1 MNTEQINQALRMTIN
16 ELSTASTNTMIENN
30 FSIIR
35 LNEQMVVNKELM
47 QENSNIKERINEF
60 ESVLEYDP
68 ALKELFEETQ
78 AKMKG
83 NNQ

>member
-16 ELSTASTNTMIENN
+16 ELSTASTNIMIENN

-35 LNEQMVVNKELM
+35 LNEQMVVNQELM
-47 QENSNIKERINEF
+47 QENNNIKERINEF
-60 ESVLEYDP
+60 EAVLEYDP

-83 NNQ
+83 TN

>member
-1 MNTEQINQALRMTIN
+1 MSTEQINQALRMTIN

-30 FSIIR
+30 FSIVQ
-35 LNEQMVVNKELM
+35 LNDQKIANQELM
-47 QENSNIKERINEF
+47 QENNNIKERINEF
-60 ESVLEYDP
+60 EAVLEYDP

-83 NNQ
+83 TN

>member
-1 MNTEQINQALRMTIN
+1 MHTEQINQALRMTIN

-30 FSIIR
+30 FSIVQ
-35 LNEQMVVNKELM
+35 LNEQKIANQELM
-47 QENSNIKERINEF
+47 QENNNIKEQINEF
-60 ESVLEYDP
+60 EAVLEYDP

-83 NNQ
+83 TN

>member
-1 MNTEQINQALRMTIN
+1 MVTEQINQALRMTIN

-30 FSIIR
+30 FSIVQ
-35 LNEQMVVNKELM
+35 LNDQKIANQELM
-47 QENSNIKERINEF
+47 QENNNIKERINEF
-60 ESVLEYDP
+60 EAVLEYDP

-83 NNQ
+83 TN

>member
-1 MNTEQINQALRMTIN
+1 MGTEQINQALRMTIN

-35 LNEQMVVNKELM
+35 LNEQMVVNQELM
-47 QENSNIKERINEF
+47 QENNNIEERINEF
-60 ESVLEYDP
+60 EAVLEYDP

-83 NNQ
+83 TN

>member
-1 MNTEQINQALRMTIN
+1 MGTEQINQALRMTIN

-30 FSIIR
+30 FSIIQ
-35 LNEQMVVNKELM
+35 LNDQKIANQELI
-47 QENSNIKERINEF
+47 QENNNIKEQINEF
-60 ESVLEYDP
+60 EAVLEYEP

-83 NNQ
+83 TN

>member
-1 MNTEQINQALRMTIN
+1 MGTEQINQALRMTIN

-30 FSIIR
+30 FSIVQ
-35 LNEQMVVNKELM
+35 LNDQKIVNQELM
-47 QENSNIKERINEF
+47 QENNNIKERINEF
-60 ESVLEYDP
+60 EAVLEYDQ

-83 NNQ
+83 TN

>member
-1 MNTEQINQALRMTIN
+1 MNTEQINQALRMT
-16 ELSTASTNTMIENN
+16 
-30 FSIIR
+30 
-35 LNEQMVVNKELM
+35 
-47 QENSNIKERINEF
+47 INEF

>member
-1 MNTEQINQALRMTIN
+1 MGTEQINQALRMTIN

-30 FSIIR
+30 FSIVQ
-35 LNEQMVVNKELM
+35 LNDQKIVNQELM
-47 QENSNIKERINEF
+47 QENNNIKEQISEF
-60 ESVLEYDP
+60 EAVLEYDP

-83 NNQ
+83 TN

>member
-1 MNTEQINQALRMTIN
+1 MVTEQINQALRMTIN

-30 FSIIR
+30 FSIVQ
-35 LNEQMVVNKELM
+35 LNDQKIANQELM
-47 QENSNIKERINEF
+47 QENNNIKE
-60 ESVLEYDP
+60 P

-83 NNQ
+83 IN

>member
-30 FSIIR
+30 FSIVQ
-35 LNEQMVVNKELM
+35 LNDQIVVNQELR
-47 QENSNIKERINEF
+47 QENDNIKEQISEF
-60 ESVLEYDP
+60 EAVLEYDP

-83 NNQ
+83 TN

>member
-1 MNTEQINQALRMTIN
+1 MHTEQINQALRMTIN

-30 FSIIR
+30 FSIVQ
-35 LNEQMVVNKELM
+35 LNEQKIANHELM
-47 QENSNIKERINEF
+47 QENNNIKEQINEF
-60 ESVLEYDP
+60 EAVLEYDP

-83 NNQ
+83 TN